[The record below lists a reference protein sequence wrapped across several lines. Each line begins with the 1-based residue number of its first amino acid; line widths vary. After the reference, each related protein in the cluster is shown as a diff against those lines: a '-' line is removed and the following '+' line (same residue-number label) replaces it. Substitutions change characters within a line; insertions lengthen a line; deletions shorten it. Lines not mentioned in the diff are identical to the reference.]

1 MKFSGSAMIILAAIC
16 WGVTGGFADILMGK
30 GWDPLVISFY
40 RGVIGLA
47 FFLVWLLVSRKGHA
61 RFSVS
66 LVLWSIV
73 AGIGVAG
80 NFTFYFLSIQS
91 ASVPVAATLM
101 YTAPLFVLLIS
112 FLFRLERSTWFKWV
126 CIFSVLIG
134 IVLLTEAYDAGSG
147 TVNFIGVA
155 TGLGAGLSY
164 ALFIFGFKNASARG
178 KPQMVLVIAFLA
190 FCVIL
195 SFLVNFQEAASVLAS
210 EDIGWFVAI
219 GIIGAGLSF
228 ALYTIG
234 IRQTAASTASMIA
247 MVEPVTAS
255 LFGILLLNEELSM
268 VQLIGMAVILL
279 TVTTLSV
286 KKGD

>member
-16 WGVTGGFADILMGK
+16 WGVTGGLADILMGK

-178 KPQMVLVIAFLA
+178 KPQMVLVVAFLA

-195 SFLVNFQEAASVLAS
+195 SFLVNFQEAASVLVS
-210 EDIGWFVAI
+210 GDVGWFVAI

>member
-16 WGVTGGFADILMGK
+16 WGVTGGLADILMGK

-61 RFSVS
+61 GFSVS

-112 FLFRLERSTWFKWV
+112 FLFRLERSTWFKWI

-210 EDIGWFVAI
+210 DDVGWFVAI

>member
-16 WGVTGGFADILMGK
+16 WGITGGLADILMGK

-47 FFLVWLLVSRKGHA
+47 FFLVWLLVSRKDHSG
-61 RFSVS
+61 FSAS
-66 LVLWSIV
+66 LVLWSVV

-112 FLFRLERSTWFKWV
+112 FLFRLERSTWFKWA

-195 SFLVNFQEAASVLAS
+195 SLLVNFQEAASVPVS
-210 EDIGWFVAI
+210 SDVGWFVAI

-234 IRQTAASTASMIA
+234 IRQTEASTASMIA

-255 LFGILLLNEELSM
+255 LFGILLLNEELSL
-268 VQLIGMAVILL
+268 VQLLGMAVILL